1 MQNPPT
7 GYTDVLRGPLLLALL
22 LPCRTGKLLVR
33 SSHQTSEGDD
43 GMSFKATYNV
53 LATAYL
59 DKGDYLAVPQELLDP
74 AWRVPA
80 VRRRQVWRSRPV
92 AAAPRSGRASAARS
106 RVTPA
111 RPASVR

>member
-22 LPCRTGKLLVR
+22 LPCRTGELLVR

-43 GMSFKATYNV
+43 AMSFKATYNV

-59 DKGDYLAVPQELLDP
+59 DKGDYSAVPQELLDL

-80 VRRRQVWRSRPV
+80 VRCGAPDQLRQRLGQ
-92 AAAPRSGRASAARS
+92 APPTLLALAQRLLG
-106 RVTPA
+106 PL
-111 RPASVR
+111 P